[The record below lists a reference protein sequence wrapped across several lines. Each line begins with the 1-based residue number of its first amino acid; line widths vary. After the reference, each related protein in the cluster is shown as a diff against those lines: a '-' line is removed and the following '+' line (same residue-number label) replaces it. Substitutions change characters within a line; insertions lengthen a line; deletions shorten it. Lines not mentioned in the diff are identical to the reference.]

1 MDNNYY
7 GQNQYAQKER
17 PQKRPGFGAGILT
30 GILLGTLILGIGIW
44 AGTRA
49 YTMLTGRYV
58 VIGPSGT
65 AVTTYGGSLLDQDTV
80 DRIEE
85 LIAYMDLYFYDG
97 YEAAD
102 IQSALCKGTLNG
114 LKDPYSVYY
123 TKEEYEDL
131 QISTNGNYHGIGAG
145 LSQNE
150 KTMEVTI
157 TKVYDKTP
165 AKEAGLMD
173 GDRILMV
180 IEIEA
185 ASMELTNLVRE
196 IRGEEGTTVH
206 LLIYRESTGETL
218 DFDVER
224 RNVELPSVTG
234 TMMEGGIGYIEIT
247 EFQGGT
253 AGQFAGIL
261 EELQEQGMKGMV
273 VDLRGNP
280 GGLITSV
287 VDILDMILPE
297 GVVVYTEDKYGRREN
312 YTSDARCLDIPM
324 VVLINENSAS
334 ASEIFAGA
342 VKDYEYGTL
351 VGTTSF
357 GKGIVQSLFPL
368 EDGSAVKLT
377 TAKYFTPKGNNIHG
391 IGIAADVEVE
401 YEYTG
406 PADEPYDI
414 QYDNQAQRAFALME
428 EMLE

>member
-1 MDNNYY
+1 
-7 GQNQYAQKER
+7 
-17 PQKRPGFGAGILT
+17 
-30 GILLGTLILGIGIW
+30 
-44 AGTRA
+44 
-49 YTMLTGRYV
+49 
-58 VIGPSGT
+58 
-65 AVTTYGGSLLDQDTV
+65 
-80 DRIEE
+80 
-85 LIAYMDLYFYDG
+85 
-97 YEAAD
+97 
-102 IQSALCKGTLNG
+102 
-114 LKDPYSVYY
+114 
-123 TKEEYEDL
+123 
-131 QISTNGNYHGIGAG
+131 
-145 LSQNE
+145 
-150 KTMEVTI
+150 
-157 TKVYDKTP
+157 
-165 AKEAGLMD
+165 
-173 GDRILMV
+173 
-180 IEIEA
+180 
-185 ASMELTNLVRE
+185 
-196 IRGEEGTTVH
+196 
-206 LLIYRESTGETL
+206 
-218 DFDVER
+218 
-224 RNVELPSVTG
+224 
-234 TMMEGGIGYIEIT
+234 MMEGGIGYIEIT

>member
-157 TKVYDKTP
+157 TKVYDRS
-165 AKEAGLMD
+165 E
-173 GDRILMV
+173 
-180 IEIEA
+180 
-185 ASMELTNLVRE
+185 
-196 IRGEEGTTVH
+196 
-206 LLIYRESTGETL
+206 
-218 DFDVER
+218 ER
-224 RNVELPSVTG
+224 R
-234 TMMEGGIGYIEIT
+234 
-247 EFQGGT
+247 
-253 AGQFAGIL
+253 
-261 EELQEQGMKGMV
+261 
-273 VDLRGNP
+273 
-280 GGLITSV
+280 
-287 VDILDMILPE
+287 
-297 GVVVYTEDKYGRREN
+297 
-312 YTSDARCLDIPM
+312 
-324 VVLINENSAS
+324 
-334 ASEIFAGA
+334 
-342 VKDYEYGTL
+342 
-351 VGTTSF
+351 VG
-357 GKGIVQSLFPL
+357 KECRL
-368 EDGSAVKLT
+368 
-377 TAKYFTPKGNNIHG
+377 
-391 IGIAADVEVE
+391 
-401 YEYTG
+401 
-406 PADEPYDI
+406 
-414 QYDNQAQRAFALME
+414 
-428 EMLE
+428 